1 MGRVAVTLP
10 KLPHRMQPIRNTQR
24 NVEGGG
30 TGIRTLEGLA
40 PLTVFKTVT
49 FVRSVIP
56 PWGVYSRI

>member
-1 MGRVAVTLP
+1 MNGSRASAAAAS
-10 KLPHRMQPIRNTQR
+10 
-24 NVEGGG
+24 GG

-56 PWGVYSRI
+56 PPGVYARI